1 MQYVTVRK
9 VLDKAV
15 LELAAVT
22 RNVSSCHMEALSS
35 ADDEVPAV
43 DDHTTNCTS
52 ETGHRH
58 TFTAIALS
66 LPLVIGKICLS
77 NLNHVLH
84 LVLH

>member
-15 LELAAVT
+15 LELYT
-22 RNVSSCHMEALSS
+22 RTVSSSYMEVLSN
-35 ADDEVPAV
+35 ADDEAPAV
-43 DDHTTNCTS
+43 DDHTTNCTN
-52 ETGHRH
+52 ETGQRH
-58 TFTAIALS
+58 TFTAIARS